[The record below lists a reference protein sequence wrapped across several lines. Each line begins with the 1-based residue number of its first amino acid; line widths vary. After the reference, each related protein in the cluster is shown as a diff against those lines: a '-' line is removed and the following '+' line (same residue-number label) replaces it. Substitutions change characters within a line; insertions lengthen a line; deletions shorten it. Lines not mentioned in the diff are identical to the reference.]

1 MLASRAAAPLA
12 LRSHPEVYSAMRS
25 PFPLVRMA
33 ETSQV
38 KSWYDAGLRL
48 SNEPESPTL
57 SPVES
62 WFDEGLAVVE
72 RRNQMAAALAQKR
85 KAMLL
90 KREGRSAILRREGI
104 ANYGVAKAAEIAATK
119 KAAVAS
125 KEEERRLERLQR
137 DRPLGRHL
145 V

>member
-12 LRSHPEVYSAMRS
+12 LRSHAEVYSAMRS
-25 PFPLVRMA
+25 PLVRMA

-48 SNEPESPTL
+48 LNEPESPTL

-62 WFDEGLAVVE
+62 WFVEGLAVVE

-90 KREGRSAILRREGI
+90 KREGADAIARREES
-104 ANYGVAKAAEIAATK
+104 AAKTAEMAAAK
-119 KAAVAS
+119 KA
-125 KEEERRLERLQR
+125 
-137 DRPLGRHL
+137 RHRSE
-145 V
+145 